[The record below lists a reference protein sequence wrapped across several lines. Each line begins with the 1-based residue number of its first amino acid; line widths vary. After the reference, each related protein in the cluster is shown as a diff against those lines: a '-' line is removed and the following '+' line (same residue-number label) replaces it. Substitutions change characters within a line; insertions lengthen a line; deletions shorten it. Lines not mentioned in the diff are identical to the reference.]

1 MGEIRVIYVTGD
13 THGEMQRFRAS
24 ELRRLEKGDTL
35 IICGDFGFLWDGG
48 EQEEKNLQKIGKM
61 KYNVLFLDGTH
72 ENFDLLGKY
81 PVEEWNGGKV
91 RHISGGLYHLMRG
104 QVYSLGGRKLFTFG
118 GGESAEK
125 QIRMEAKK
133 WWPCEMPSLE
143 EMREG
148 VDNLRAND
156 FQVDYIFTHEPPP
169 QVDFAP
175 GMLKTVNRNQL
186 EAYFGQVMKQTK
198 YKKWFFGSQH
208 IDRKITYKNYA
219 VFSGVVPVED
229 VGKPKHFFNR

>member
-24 ELRRLEKGDTL
+24 ELRRLGKGDTL

-133 WWPCEMPSLE
+133 WWPSEMPSLE

-156 FQVDYIFTHEPPP
+156 FQVDYVFTHEPPP
-169 QVDFAP
+169 ECRFCARHDENGEPEPAGGLLWSGDEADKIQKMVLWFPAYRPEDYIQELRRVQRRRP
-175 GMLKTVNRNQL
+175 GGGR
-186 EAYFGQVMKQTK
+186 
-198 YKKWFFGSQH
+198 
-208 IDRKITYKNYA
+208 R
-219 VFSGVVPVED
+219 
-229 VGKPKHFFNR
+229 